1 MKSIQIFRPLV
12 LLLRFNKSRNIWD
25 AIPIIDTVGELVG
38 AELGS
43 LLGSKGSKV
52 RNPCFLHFFSCY
64 EVI

>member
-1 MKSIQIFRPLV
+1 MSVPDLSTFRFFQEITTTPTLAA
-12 LLLRFNKSRNIWD
+12 D
-25 AIPIIDTVGELVG
+25 AIAKVDTVGELVG